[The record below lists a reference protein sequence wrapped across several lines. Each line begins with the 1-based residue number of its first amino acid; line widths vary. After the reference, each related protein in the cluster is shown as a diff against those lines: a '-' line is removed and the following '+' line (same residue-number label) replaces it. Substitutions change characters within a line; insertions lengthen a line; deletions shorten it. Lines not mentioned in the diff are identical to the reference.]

1 MNDPSSIIKVV
12 RARLPVEVGEFH
24 AEIYNGADGK
34 EHVVLTI
41 GHLDRHR
48 PALVRVHS
56 ECFTGDVLGSRRCDC
71 GDQLAESLRR
81 IAAEGCGV
89 LLYLRQEGRG
99 IGLADKLRA
108 YNLQDLGYDTVD
120 ANTQLGHA
128 PDKRDYG
135 VAAGILRD
143 LGVVAVR
150 LLTNNPAKVA
160 GLSAHGIAVVDR
172 IPLVT
177 PVQPE
182 NRGYLRA
189 KAERMGHLL
198 ALDGGEV
205 QAPPTSVRAPAP
217 PPGYAGEHD
226 LFERLGR
233 AELPL
238 QRPFVTLSYAQSLDG
253 SSAAVSDRPLAISN
267 EHSLRFTH
275 RLRAAHDAILVGI
288 GTVLA
293 DDPRLT
299 VRGVAGADP
308 QPVVLDSRLRFP
320 LDARLL
326 GHPNRRVW
334 IATTRQANP
343 ERVRRLEALGAEV
356 LLLPDNQGRVDLV
369 ALFAALRARG
379 VERLMVEGGGRV
391 ITQVLGQRLLDLLV
405 LTVAPIMVGG
415 VRAVTALPGL
425 SMQEHAR
432 IDRPGYLPLGGDMVV
447 WGTPCWLRDGGQP

>member
-160 GLSAHGIAVVDR
+160 ALTAAGIDV
-172 IPLVT
+172 
-177 PVQPE
+177 
-182 NRGYLRA
+182 
-189 KAERMGHLL
+189 AER
-198 ALDGGEV
+198 V
-205 QAPPTSVRAPAP
+205 
-217 PPGYAGEHD
+217 
-226 LFERLGR
+226 
-233 AELPL
+233 PL
-238 QRPFVTLSYAQSLDG
+238 QIAPGDHNRDYLTTKR
-253 SSAAVSDRPLAISN
+253 DRS
-267 EHSLRFTH
+267 
-275 RLRAAHDAILVGI
+275 
-288 GTVLA
+288 
-293 DDPRLT
+293 
-299 VRGVAGADP
+299 
-308 QPVVLDSRLRFP
+308 
-320 LDARLL
+320 
-326 GHPNRRVW
+326 GH
-334 IATTRQANP
+334 Q
-343 ERVRRLEALGAEV
+343 L
-356 LLLPDNQGRVDLV
+356 
-369 ALFAALRARG
+369 
-379 VERLMVEGGGRV
+379 
-391 ITQVLGQRLLDLLV
+391 
-405 LTVAPIMVGG
+405 
-415 VRAVTALPGL
+415 
-425 SMQEHAR
+425 
-432 IDRPGYLPLGGDMVV
+432 
-447 WGTPCWLRDGGQP
+447 